1 MNLHVFVFL
10 VAIILANAAS
20 ILFPLSGAAAGTD
33 YKNPMKLNLELLDDK
48 AVRGSRNVPTQHDYY
63 ESKERQRWAESYHL
77 KPGIKRM
84 NEGNF
89 TSAYNEFDFVLR
101 YVPNHPRALSLM
113 GDLAILMNR
122 PDLGE
127 SYFKKAFEL
136 YPKTMRA
143 ESHKDY
149 GRFLYQAGKY
159 DDAIQALKKSLEMDP
174 KLSLAHYFLG
184 LTYWATKDHVRA
196 NHHAQIVYSRGF
208 PLSELRE
215 KLMAANAW
223 NPGIAGADNKRPGQ
237 SDSQGSKRG
246 E

>member
-1 MNLHVFVFL
+1 MTLQAFVFL
-10 VAIILANAAS
+10 AVIIIANAAT
-20 ILFPLSGAAAGTD
+20 ILFPPSGAAAGTG
-33 YKNPMKLNLELLDDK
+33 YKNPMKMNLDLLNDK
-48 AVRGSRNVPTQHDYY
+48 PDQGSKNAVVPHDYY
-63 ESKERQRWAESYHL
+63 ESEERRKWAEFHHM
-77 KPGIKRM
+77 KPGIQRM
-84 NEGNF
+84 NERNF

-101 YVPNHPRALSLM
+101 YLPNHPRALSLM

-143 ESHKDY
+143 ENHKDY

>member
-1 MNLHVFVFL
+1 M
-10 VAIILANAAS
+10 
-20 ILFPLSGAAAGTD
+20 
-33 YKNPMKLNLELLDDK
+33 
-48 AVRGSRNVPTQHDYY
+48 
-63 ESKERQRWAESYHL
+63 
-77 KPGIKRM
+77 KPGIQRM
-84 NEGNF
+84 NERNF

-101 YVPNHPRALSLM
+101 YLPNHPRALSLM

-184 LTYWATKDHVRA
+184 LTYWATKDYVRA
-196 NHHAQIVYSRGF
+196 NHHAQIVYSKGF

-223 NPGIAGADNKRPGQ
+223 NPDIAGADNKRPGQ